1 MTTREPAPSLHQS
14 LHRHHLWLRAAA
26 ILRHAL
32 RAAAAIA
39 VVIAFAVL
47 AGWLAPL
54 GVLGAQAR
62 LALTAFAALAI
73 LAAATARTRRA
84 SVAFDA
90 FLESAERRLPNLRSL
105 LRNAVDL
112 EAAGAGRNSEELAQ
126 AVRLEAARALEGARL
141 ETLRPRIEPRAP
153 LLAFAG
159 AAAALIALTLISPP
173 AARRSWST
181 LFRPALAAP
190 PVALAVEP
198 GSVVLSPGAALSV
211 RARVSG
217 TREKPRIERD
227 GAGAGVAIDE
237 ATVSGTH
244 VWRFD
249 LPPVTRPD
257 HYRVRVASA
266 SSPRYAIELSG
277 EPQPVSFELEYR
289 APAYARLPIQ
299 RGSATR
305 GDLTGLKG
313 TVATIDVTF
322 DRDLDALSAA
332 LEGGRAAAFRAL
344 TPRRWRGSVPL
355 TNEGQWTLDASAA
368 TGRSRFSYAV
378 HVVPDAPPLIVV
390 RTPAGDLDLP
400 EGQGVALEVFGQD
413 DLGLSALDLESRK
426 DPAQP
431 WKRVAV
437 AAFPAQPR
445 EAHVMSRWDASPLGL
460 LPGESA
466 SFRLALYDNDA
477 FGRGV
482 AYSPTFTLRF
492 PSLTELYQS
501 VSQRQDS
508 TQGSLEKAA
517 EQSKELQKK
526 LDQLARQQAATP
538 NGASFERRSEFQSA
552 LERQQEL
559 SKKLDQAAGD
569 LQKSLDQANERRAF
583 SEELASR
590 MHELQALVNQIQS
603 PEFREALRRIQQA
616 LENLDRAALE
626 QNLPEWRQ
634 QNQDMLQNLERS
646 IALLKQ
652 LRDEEKLEALARRAE
667 ELKRQQDELNREHG
681 QSPAE
686 KSSNPK
692 SSDAKRDA
700 DQKPPSDA
708 QARADEK
715 SAESKPGDAQTKA
728 AADSAS
734 AAQHGASP
742 DSSRTA
748 GSPRDALAKAQ
759 EKAAEE
765 SRKLGDDVRQAA
777 RESST
782 PQDQS
787 AMDQAASDLE
797 QDAASAQDQAA
808 QAAERNDSGAAQSHG
823 QQASKS
829 LQSAQQ
835 RLAQLQSQHAQSR
848 QQVDLA
854 AMRRGAQDLLS
865 LQRDSEANA
874 QGEQDTHERS
884 DRATDLSD
892 GVSRV
897 ADSLAALS
905 KRTPFI
911 TPQLQEALGQAI
923 DRLARSGRELE
934 NGDRQAGEAHGRE
947 GSRALSSAVL
957 ELRKSESQMCK
968 SGTQPGGQSASQQM
982 GELGDRQSD
991 VNHRTQEISRRLTEQ
1006 LRLTTTD
1013 QEELHRLAQEQ
1024 ERIRRDLESL
1034 QHDEAR
1040 SSKLLG
1046 HLDAAQQEM
1055 KEVEETLRQGDLD
1068 PSVEQKQQHILS
1080 RLLDAARSV
1089 NRRDFDPERESRPGE
1104 DLARSSPGDI
1114 PADLLRQSDRLRM
1127 DMLKAE
1133 ADRYPVQYRAFVEAY
1148 LRALNG
1154 SAQ

>member
-1 MTTREPAPSLHQS
+1 MSTRAPAPSLHRLLQ
-14 LHRHHLWLRAAA
+14 RHHLRLRAAA

-39 VVIAFAVL
+39 VLIALAVL
-47 AGWLAPL
+47 AGALAPI
-54 GVLGAQAR
+54 GVGAASAR
-62 LALTAFAALAI
+62 LALTGLLALFALAV
-73 LAAATARTRRA
+73 AVVRTRSA
-84 SVAFDA
+84 SPTFDG
-90 FLESAERRLPNLRSL
+90 FLEAAERRLPELRSL

-112 EAAGAGRNSEELAQ
+112 EHDLRGGSEELADALRHQ
-126 AVRLEAARALEGARL
+126 AARAVEGAHL
-141 ETLRPRIEPRAP
+141 ETLRPRLEPRAP
-153 LLAFAG
+153 LIGFAS
-159 AAAALIALTLISPP
+159 AALALALITLVSPH

-181 LFRPALAAP
+181 LLHPDLAAP

-217 TREKPRIERD
+217 TRERPRLERD
-227 GAGAGVAIDE
+227 GAPASAAIDE
-237 ATVSGTH
+237 GGASGTH

-305 GDLTGLKG
+305 GDLTGLRG
-313 TVATIDVTF
+313 TMATVDVTF
-322 DRDLDALSAA
+322 DRDLDALAAA
-332 LEGGRAAAFRAL
+332 LADGRPAAFRAL
-344 TPRRWRGSVPL
+344 TPRRWRGTLSL
-355 TNEGQWTLDASAA
+355 MHEGQWTLDASAA
-368 TGRSRFSYAV
+368 TGRARFSYAV
-378 HVVPDAPPLIVV
+378 HVVPDAPPIIVV

-400 EGQGVALEVFGQD
+400 EGQNVALEVFGQD

-426 DPAQP
+426 DASKP
-431 WKRVAV
+431 WQRVPV
-437 AAFPAQPR
+437 ATFPAQPR
-445 EAHVMSRWDASPLGL
+445 EAHVLSRWDASPLGL

-466 SFRLALYDNDA
+466 TFRLALYDNSA

-482 AYSPTFTLRF
+482 AYSPVFTLRF
-492 PSLTELYQS
+492 PSLTELYQGIS
-501 VSQRQDS
+501 SRQDS

-526 LDQLARQQAATP
+526 LDQLARQQTATP

-552 LERQQEL
+552 LERQQDL
-559 SKKLDQAAGD
+559 SKQLDRAAGD

-583 SEELASR
+583 SEELSR
-590 MHELQALVNQIQS
+590 RMRELQSLVNQIQS

-616 LENLDRAALE
+616 LENLDRNALE

-634 QNQDMLQNLERS
+634 QNQQMMENLERS

-652 LRDEEKLEALARRAE
+652 MRDEERLEALARRAE
-667 ELKRQQDELNREHG
+667 ELKRQQDELNRQRGEKPGDHTADA
-681 QSPAE
+681 QS
-686 KSSNPK
+686 K
-692 SSDAKRDA
+692 DAQSK
-700 DQKPPSDA
+700 DA
-708 QARADEK
+708 QAK
-715 SAESKPGDAQTKA
+715 DAQSKDAQANPQQANDARNA
-728 AADSAS
+728 AADSA
-734 AAQHGASP
+734 AARAADA
-742 DSSRTA
+742 DSSRA
-748 GSPRDALAKAQ
+748 AQGAREPHDSPAESQRR
-759 EKAAEE
+759 AAEQ
-765 SRKLGDDVRQAA
+765 SRKLGQDVRQAA
-777 RESST
+777 KESST
-782 PQDQS
+782 PQDQQ
-787 AMDQAASDLE
+787 AMEQTAQELE
-797 QDAASAQDQAA
+797 QDAAGQQDQAA
-808 QAAERNDSGAAQSHG
+808 EDSEQGDPGAARSHG
-823 QQASKS
+823 EQASQS
-829 LQSAQQ
+829 LQSAQK
-835 RLAQLQSQHAQSR
+835 RLQELQSQHQQSR
-848 QQVDLA
+848 QSVDLA
-854 AMRRGAQDLLS
+854 ALRRGAQDLLS
-865 LQRDSEANA
+865 LQRGSEQNSDGD
-874 QGEQDTHERS
+874 QGMRERS

-892 GVSRV
+892 GVTHV

-905 KRTPFI
+905 RRTPFI
-911 TPQLQEALGQAI
+911 SQQLQQALGTAI
-923 DRLARSGRELE
+923 DRLARSGRELG
-934 NGDRQAGEAHGRE
+934 NGDRQSGEALGHE

-957 ELRKSESQMCK
+957 ELRKAEQQMCK
-968 SGTQPGGQSASQQM
+968 TGSKPGGQSAGQQM
-982 GELGDRQSD
+982 GELGERQSD
-991 VNHRTQEISRRLTEQ
+991 VNRRTQDVSRRLTEQ
-1006 LRLTTTD
+1006 LRLTTSD
-1013 QEELHRLAQEQ
+1013 QEEMRRLAEEQ

-1034 QHDEAR
+1034 QQDEAR

-1068 PSVEQKQQHILS
+1068 PSLEQKQQHILS

-1104 DLARSSPGDI
+1104 DIARNSPGDI

-1127 DMLKAE
+1127 DLLKAE

-1154 SAQ
+1154 SAR